1 MYSMKAVLTS
11 SVCMF
16 ALMGSVALV
25 GTTAT
30 SSFAATSDVASS
42 ESLDVA
48 ASGLPAKDAPFDQT
62 VAYFLWPYQYG
73 TQNNGTDA
81 APQQGELQVDRSST
95 ADASLSETASGNS
108 QAEAAATPMTES
120 QGDLAAGEYGW
131 KGPGT
136 RPTEPNLKSLD
147 AQIKQVKESGMK
159 YVKTSYLISPLN
171 AANAENCDQTVLG
184 SCQPSTELPDLVIQ
198 RILDA
203 GLKPVIYFSQ
213 GNPDAAVQVKDPKTG
228 KVINARENGNGSALK
243 DGDLDAAYM
252 TVPSFTKQQVK
263 DTISHAIE
271 KFANKGVIWESFNE
285 PESDEHWPGGNIAE
299 EQPKQWIELN
309 QFIGDTIQKYNNAEN
324 RKYVYGNFSGSGK
337 LKNFTEQIKAA
348 HATAISGHGYWVD
361 SPENAGGVLDLGY
374 DYMDSE
380 FGCSAGNT
388 ETSWSCGFSKIP
400 KDSELQ
406 GIWLSR
412 ELLVKDIKGVSLSS
426 PYRMVGYDS
435 FSINEDNDPK
445 NPGNVKETKAFQI
458 IKDLTLNLQGYSYV
472 QDSYKS
478 DDGVW
483 SALYKNSAGDKK
495 LVYWAI
501 DKPTMDTKGQTK
513 EFTTTVDGQTLNL
526 TAKAMPQVQTISS
539 QSESN
544 TVLTNLTAWK
554 DTQGNVI
561 QAHGGSVLKE
571 GDTFYWVGQ
580 GAPDNVPTGY
590 TGAGG
595 VFKNQWLYTTIN
607 MYKSKDLVN
616 WQFDNAVTSIDD
628 ANAAEY
634 CNGNVDGLTSKVL
647 DYNSSD
653 PAFQKLV
660 AEHPQYKSNQAL
672 GCKIERPHILKNAK
686 TGKFLIWAH
695 WEGTVG
701 YGSSQ
706 LIAFQSDTVD
716 GKYQPLEW
724 TNGDGSKVKGGHA
737 QPIVK
742 VDGKLTPTASR
753 DLSVWQDPDTQE
765 GYIISSTEKVRLY
778 KLNDTFTG
786 IQADGSYQL
795 PNISYREAPSLF
807 KENGRYY
814 MITSA
819 QDYWNPTQTEY
830 ASTTNL
836 NDPNGWSKLTELQ
849 SRAEARKNWGNQD
862 SATRTYIGQPTY
874 VLQYTDAENKPAVM
888 LLADDWNPLKA
899 DTADV
904 DTTKANYVLTP
915 VQRQSNAKLAAPFQR
930 TVTPNPKIGDD
941 QTPRNGWNADKSRWY
956 DNGVMARN
964 HAFFDPGSGAWYW
977 ADADGS
983 IATDKDVFIPKDE
996 SNRSKGGKWVRF
1008 DKDRHMVK
1016 GEDFRYGG
1024 WYYFDQTT
1032 GAMAKG
1038 VTYVASNGGKW
1049 VYYDTVNGKMA
1060 YGERFLNY
1068 DSNHTGWYYFD
1079 QTTGA
1084 MAHADV
1090 FVHSNGGKWVRY
1102 NHVTG
1107 KMVKGLQRQSGSW
1120 YYFDQTTGAMAHGN
1134 AWVPEWD
1141 TWHWFDQV
1149 TGRG

>member
-1 MYSMKAVLTS
+1 MKAVLTS
-11 SVCMF
+11 SVCMI

-25 GTTAT
+25 SSTAAP
-30 SSFAATSDVASS
+30 SFAATSTSS
-42 ESLDVA
+42 ESLKVA
-48 ASGLPAKDAPFDQT
+48 ESGLPAKDASFDQT
-62 VAYFLWPYQYG
+62 VAYFLWPYQWG
-73 TQNNGTDA
+73 TQNTGTDA
-81 APQQGELQVDRSST
+81 KPQQGELQVDRGST
-95 ADASLSETASGNS
+95 ADVALSQTASGNS
-108 QAEAAATPMTES
+108 QAEAASTPTTYS
-120 QGDLAAGEYGW
+120 QGALEAGEYGW

-147 AQIKQVKESGMK
+147 AQIKQVKESGMT

-171 AANAENCDQTVLG
+171 AANADKCDQTVLG
-184 SCQPSTELPDLVIQ
+184 SCQPSTELPDLIIQ
-198 RILDA
+198 HILDA

-213 GNPDAAVQVKDPKTG
+213 GNPDAAVQVTDPKTG

-263 DTISHAIE
+263 DAISHAIE

-285 PESDEHWPGGNIAE
+285 PESDEHWPGGNIAA

-309 QFIGDTIQKYNNAEN
+309 QFIGDTIQKCNNKDN
-324 RKYVYGNFSGSGK
+324 RTYVYGNFSGSGK
-337 LKNFTEQIKAA
+337 LKNFTKQIKAA
-348 HATAISGHGYWVD
+348 HATAISGHGYWVS
-361 SPENAGGVLDLGY
+361 SPEDAGGVLDLGY

-380 FGCSAGNT
+380 FGCSAANT
-388 ETSWSCGFSKIP
+388 ETSWSCGFNKIP

-458 IKDLTLNLQGYSYV
+458 IKDLTLSLKGYSYV
-472 QDSYKS
+472 QGSYKS
-478 DDGVW
+478 ENGVW
-483 SALYKNSAGDKK
+483 SAQYKNSAGDQK

-513 EFTTTVDGQTLNL
+513 EFTTTVNGQTLNL
-526 TAKAMPQVQTISS
+526 TAKATPQVQTIPS
-539 QSESN
+539 QTQSD
-544 TVLTNLTAWK
+544 TALTNLTAWK
-554 DTQGNVI
+554 DTKGNVI

-616 WQFDNAVTSIDD
+616 WEFANAVTSIDD

-634 CNGNVDGLTSKVL
+634 CNGNVEGSTSKVL

-660 AEHPQYKSNQAL
+660 AEHPQYKSNKAL

-706 LIAFQSDTVD
+706 LIAFQSDIVD

-737 QPIVK
+737 QPIVN

-765 GYIISSTEKVRLY
+765 GYIVSSTEKVRLY

-819 QDYWNPTQTEY
+819 QDYWDPTQTEY

-849 SRAEARKNWGNQD
+849 SRNEARKNWGNQD
-862 SATRTYIGQPTY
+862 STTRTYIGQPTY
-874 VLQYTDAENKPAVM
+874 VLQYTDAEGNPAVM

-899 DTADV
+899 ATADV

-915 VQRQSNAKLAAPFQR
+915 VQRQSDAKLAAPFQR
-930 TVTPNPKIGDD
+930 TVTPNPKIGAE
-941 QTPRNGWNADKSRWY
+941 TPLNGWNADKSRWY
-956 DNGVMARN
+956 DNGVMAKD
-964 HAFFDPGSGAWYW
+964 HAFFDPASNAWYW

-996 SNRSKGGKWVRF
+996 SDRSKGGKWVRF

-1024 WYYFDQTT
+1024 WYLFDGVT
-1032 GAMAKG
+1032 GEMAKG
-1038 VTYVASNGGKW
+1038 VAHVDSNGGKW
-1049 VYYDTVNGKMA
+1049 VYYDTVTGQMA
-1060 YGERFLNY
+1060 HGERYLDY
-1068 DSNHTGWYYFD
+1068 DAAHTGWYLFD
-1079 QTTGA
+1079 GVTGA
-1084 MAHADV
+1084 MAHGDV
-1090 FVHSNGGKWVRY
+1090 FVSSNGGKWVRY
-1102 NHVTG
+1102 DRVSG
-1107 KMVKGLQRQSGSW
+1107 QMVKGLQWQDGSW
-1120 YYFDQTTGAMAHGN
+1120 YYFDRTTGAMAHGN
-1134 AWVPEWD
+1134 AWVPEWNA
-1141 TWHWFDQV
+1141 WHWFDQI